1 MGPCFSSLLKCQL
14 KHISNCPELGTP
26 RPSLDAHSVLH
37 QIPSGSQ
44 SCSVAHLLPSTLS
57 SVPLKPF
64 TQESQS
70 LTKHHDR
77 ARTTSERHRAM
88 ASNSTVRER
97 DDRRER
103 GREVGER
110 GRRRGEW
117 GGRGGK
123 QERKG
128 ESGRRAGRERRRTTE
143 WFRHSITH
151 YHPRRK
157 QGCFQCY
164 VKN

>member
-1 MGPCFSSLLKCQL
+1 MTELVQPAKDTEQWHPTPQL
-14 KHISNCPELGTP
+14 
-26 RPSLDAHSVLH
+26 
-37 QIPSGSQ
+37 
-44 SCSVAHLLPSTLS
+44 
-57 SVPLKPF
+57 
-64 TQESQS
+64 
-70 LTKHHDR
+70 
-77 ARTTSERHRAM
+77 
-88 ASNSTVRER
+88 
-97 DDRRER
+97 ER
-103 GREVGER
+103 GMIGGRGGGAGER